1 MKKFAE
7 SWRNEMMNDLKV
19 YLNEVVNKDK
29 LGIFNNLIET
39 HEEFINDDDIFNN
52 LEEIFKETKIDWDK
66 EVEDSDMIKM
76 IFGDVIDRLFIIY
89 YSDNLFLNLYN
100 LDSYYDTDEEG
111 WISKHEEINNKTN
124 YDLIWDN
131 YYSIDTDV
139 RESIGDI
146 LDNEIIDYMKKWN
159 L

>member
-7 SWRNEMMNDLKV
+7 SWRNEMMNDLKI

-39 HEEFINDDDIFNN
+39 YEEFINDEDIFNN
-52 LEEIFKETKIDWDK
+52 LEEIFKETKIDWD
-66 EVEDSDMIKM
+66 EEAEDSDMIKM

-100 LDSYYDTDEEG
+100 LDSYYDKDEEG

-146 LDNEIIDYMKKWN
+146 LDNEIINYMKSRI
-159 L
+159 

>member
-7 SWRNEMMNDLKV
+7 SWRNEMMNDLKI
-19 YLNEVVNKDK
+19 YLNEVINKDK

-39 HEEFINDDDIFNN
+39 YEEFINDEDIFNN

-66 EVEDSDMIKM
+66 EAEDSDMIKM

-100 LDSYYDTDEEG
+100 LDSYYDDEG